1 MGHDLLINKN
11 KSLTELFSSS
21 SHIELR
27 YLLPLLVNLGLD
39 KKLESMITHSLSD
52 YTSSIPAKELSEAI
66 LSVCEGGSFGYTDI
80 ILNALQILG
89 VEASKEEC
97 IFDLETKLL
106 VSFFGEKLEEHPVF
120 KREKLE
126 NLENFSLFGA
136 PEITYKSYEYKLP
149 SNEITN
155 PFSTIQWL
163 IKNENIERIFEN
175 TIQTK
180 FVVNFTRSIHLNIFK
195 KKPEPT
201 TKGAE
206 FPLLLRIAMIRQIQI
221 AFDFQRYSYELRS
234 SI

>member
-1 MGHDLLINKN
+1 MGHNLLINKN
-11 KSLTELFSSS
+11 KSLTELFSGS

-52 YTSSIPAKELSEAI
+52 YTSSIPAKKLSEAI
-66 LSVCEGGSFGYTDI
+66 LSVCEDGRFGYADI
-80 ILNALQILG
+80 ISNALQMLG

-97 IFDLETKLL
+97 AFDLETKLL
-106 VSFFGEKLEEHPVF
+106 VNFYGEKLEEHPVF

-126 NLENFSLFGA
+126 NLSLFGE
-136 PEITYKSYEYKLP
+136 PEITYKSYEYKFP

-175 TIQTK
+175 TIPTK
-180 FVVNFTRSIHLNIFK
+180 FLINLTRFKPLNIFK

-206 FPLLLRIAMIRQIQI
+206 FPLLLRIAMIRQVQI